1 MANVKIGN
9 RVFNGIEGI
18 VLDNYTSGSTLYSL
32 MDWKINSSN
41 EPNYVKNRP
50 FWVEE
55 KSFGSG
61 MFSTEHQFTFENTDT
76 GYTYKCQLINDDM
89 NIVPELFVNGQTTY
103 SNNIA
108 SNNTEIIDA
117 YCATSG
123 QVDAFFRDS
132 GKTSACILVQGHII
146 GFPSSW
152 VICVLYHLE
161 GHKVPIF
168 GWIDPELLGEQHP
181 RGLYAIETSFQQEEA
196 TVTIQLT
203 NIKFNDIIINEDY
216 GRFFHYLRNP
226 IHVVPVTSLDAT
238 ILTGLDLSLYNPGDF
253 VFLTN
258 GKLSMQ

>member
-89 NIVPELFVNGQTTY
+89 NIVPELFVNGTVTY

-108 SNNTEIIDA
+108 SNNNVYEKW
-117 YCATSG
+117 SF
-123 QVDAFFRDS
+123 VLDS
-132 GKTSACILVQGHII
+132 GETITKNI
-146 GFPSSW
+146 
-152 VICVLYHLE
+152 
-161 GHKVPIF
+161 
-168 GWIDPELLGEQHP
+168 
-181 RGLYAIETSFQQEEA
+181 AIQEE
-196 TVTIQLT
+196 
-203 NIKFNDIIINEDY
+203 E
-216 GRFFHYLRNP
+216 
-226 IHVVPVTSLDAT
+226 
-238 ILTGLDLSLYNPGDF
+238 
-253 VFLTN
+253 
-258 GKLSMQ
+258 